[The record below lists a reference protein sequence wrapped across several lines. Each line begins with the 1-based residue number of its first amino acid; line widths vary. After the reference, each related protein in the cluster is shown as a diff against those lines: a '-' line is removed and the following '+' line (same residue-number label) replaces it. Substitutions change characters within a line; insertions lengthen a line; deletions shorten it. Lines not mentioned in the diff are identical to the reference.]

1 METLMGVRNAR
12 RLGHV
17 EAALQGRITSVQGAE
32 RTGLSLRQFKRLKA
46 KVRRQGPAGLLH
58 GNRGRPAS
66 NQIADRIRARIEALL
81 THPEVRL
88 NDHHI
93 RDLLSEEQI
102 QTSADTVRRLRR
114 RLGLPAKQRRRPAQH
129 RRRREREAQ
138 RGAMVLIDGSPFRWL
153 GEAQPMLT
161 LVGTI
166 DDASGEILS
175 LTLRPEEDLH
185 GFTVVLRDLIL
196 VHGMP
201 AVLYGD
207 RTSIAVRNDAGWTVA
222 DEFAG
227 RQLPPHF
234 GQMLEELGIR
244 YIAAHSPEAKGRIE
258 RHWQTVQDRL
268 PAELALRSIRTLEAF
283 DAFLPQFLAR
293 CRAWFA
299 RAPRDSA
306 PAWRPAPRHLDRIL
320 ACRYW
325 RVVGR
330 DNVVSIPGHTL
341 QIPPGPHRRSYARAR
356 VEVREL
362 LDGRLIALHEGRVLL
377 EQPAPSRPFTLVPRE
392 SASAQRRPRRQTGLR
407 KSLRIDDRP
416 EPRPASPVPV
426 GDRALLA
433 RNHRRPSP
441 HNPWKR
447 RPYKPQRQPNQAA
460 GG

>member
-1 METLMGVRNAR
+1 MGVRDAQ
-12 RLGHV
+12 RLGPV
-17 EAALQGRITSVQGAE
+17 KAAIEGRITNGKGVE
-32 RTGLSLRQFKRLKA
+32 LTGLSLRQFKRLKA
-46 KVRRQGPAGLLH
+46 RVRQHGACGLLH
-58 GNRGRPAS
+58 GNRGRPSPRRLDPAVRE
-66 NQIADRIRARIEALL
+66 QVATLL
-81 THPEVRL
+81 QHPEARL
-88 NDHHI
+88 NDCHARDVLAERGIELSAETVRGIRRALGLAPKRRRRPPRHHH
-93 RDLLSEEQI
+93 
-102 QTSADTVRRLRR
+102 RRLRAAR
-114 RLGLPAKQRRRPAQH
+114 VGSL
-129 RRRREREAQ
+129 
-138 RGAMVLIDGSPFRWL
+138 VLIDGTEFAWL
-153 GEAQPMLT
+153 GTHQPPFT
-161 LVGTI
+161 LVGTL
-166 DDASGEILS
+166 DDATGEPLS
-175 LTLRPEEDLH
+175 LVRRPHEDLH
-185 GFTVVLRDLIL
+185 GFSQAVRDL
-196 VHGMP
+196 VTTCGVP
-201 AVLYGD
+201 EALYGD
-207 RTSIAVRNDAGWTVA
+207 RTGIAVRNDRHWTRA
-222 DEFAG
+222 EELLG
-227 RQLPPHF
+227 CQQPTQF